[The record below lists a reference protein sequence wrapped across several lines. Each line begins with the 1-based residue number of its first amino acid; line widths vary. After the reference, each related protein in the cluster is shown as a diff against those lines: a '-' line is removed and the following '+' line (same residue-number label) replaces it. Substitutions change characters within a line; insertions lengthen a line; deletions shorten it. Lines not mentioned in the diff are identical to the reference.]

1 MILATIRDAQS
12 MEIALRNEYRFVSR
26 VLQQGD
32 FLEGIRA
39 IVIDKDRKPVWRH
52 RDIASVPA
60 ELIATMQRAAE
71 GGDLDLMKW
80 EGGA

>member
-1 MILATIRDAQS
+1 

-26 VLQQGD
+26 VLEHGD

-52 RDIASVPA
+52 ENISAVPA
-60 ELIATMQRAAE
+60 ELVALMRSGAE
-71 GGDLDLMKW
+71 GGDIDLMKW
-80 EGGA
+80 E